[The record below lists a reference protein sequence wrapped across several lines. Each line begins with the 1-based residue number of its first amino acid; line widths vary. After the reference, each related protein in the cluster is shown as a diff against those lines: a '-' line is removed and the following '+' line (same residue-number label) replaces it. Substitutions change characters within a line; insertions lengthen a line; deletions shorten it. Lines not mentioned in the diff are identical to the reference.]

1 MPVAI
6 WTRLSPDVLKQELVK
21 VGLPLSWFKFLS
33 RSQDISRAEI
43 ILGHIPPGSE
53 ATAGCLRWVQ
63 LDSVDANDTKP
74 SAGVVVTNIK
84 GVLARQVAETTMGA
98 LLGYYRGLFQCRDL
112 QPRKN
117 WRRWPIRST
126 LDTLTG
132 KNVVILGGGVIAGEL
147 IRLLKPFSC
156 SVTIYRRS
164 RISKAGALVVTS
176 KAALRKLLKTA
187 DVLVNTLPASAS
199 TVNFVSAGFLRDLL
213 SQCVFVNVGRGAT
226 VDEDAL
232 LKALR
237 ARKLRA
243 AILDVTRM
251 EPLPASNP
259 LWRAPNVFLTQ
270 HTAGGDHKEEQLKC
284 RFFAGNLKRY
294 LKNAPLHN
302 VLIL

>member
-1 MPVAI
+1 MPAVI
-6 WTRLSPDVLKQELVK
+6 WTRLSLDVLKEELIK
-21 VGLPLSWFKFLS
+21 ADLPLSRFKFLS
-33 RSQDISRAEI
+33 RPQDISRAEI
-43 ILGHIPPGSE
+43 ILGQFPVRSE

-63 LDSVDANDTKP
+63 LDSVDASDTKP

-112 QPRKN
+112 QPKKN
-117 WRRWPIRST
+117 WQRWPIRST
-126 LDTLTG
+126 LETLTS
-132 KNVVILGGGVIAGEL
+132 KNIVILGGGVIAGEL

-156 SVTIYRRS
+156 SITIYRRS
-164 RISKAGALVVTS
+164 RIAKAGALVVTS
-176 KAALRKLLKTA
+176 KAALRKFLRTA

-199 TVNFVSAGFLRDLL
+199 TANFVSASFLRDLR
-213 SQCVFVNVGRGAT
+213 SHCVFINVGRGAT

-243 AILDVTRM
+243 AILDVTRV

-270 HTAGGDHKEEQLKC
+270 HTAGGDHQEERLKC
-284 RFFAGNLKRY
+284 RFFAGNLTRY
-294 LKNAPLHN
+294 LRNAPLQN
-302 VLIL
+302 VVKL